1 MNESIKFPLI
11 SGHPSLD
18 LVNTELI
25 RRGQRHDLLS
35 TEGDLLDWLSC
46 MQESS
51 LAWNE
56 ELIAKTKVEIRQV
69 LLSLRDLR
77 GTLREQFEAIA
88 DGQRITDS
96 FIALLEQYIEEAPYT
111 YKLRDQLLIAVP
123 VGKIENTLKSLI
135 ALDILTLI
143 SENKLYTLKR
153 CSNPECVLLF
163 MDESGRRK
171 WCSMKICGNRK
182 KVARYEQR
190 KTEED

>member
-46 MQESS
+46 MHESS
-51 LAWNE
+51 PAWNE
-56 ELIAKTKVEIRQV
+56 ELISKTKMDIGQV

-77 GTLREQFEAIA
+77 TVLRDQFEAIA
-88 DGQRITDS
+88 DGHLIKELFIT
-96 FIALLEQYIEEAPYT
+96 LLEQYIEEAPYT
-111 YKLRDQLLIAVP
+111 YKLRDQQLISVP
-123 VGKIENTLKSLI
+123 LGKIENALKSLI
-135 ALDILTLI
+135 ALDVLTLI
-143 SENKLYTLKR
+143 SANKLHTMKR
-153 CSNPECVLLF
+153 CSNPDCVLLF

>member
-1 MNESIKFPLI
+1 MNESYKFPLI

-46 MQESS
+46 MHESS

-56 ELIAKTKVEIRQV
+56 ELISKTKMDIGQV

-77 GTLREQFEAIA
+77 IVLRDQFEATA
-88 DGQRITDS
+88 DGHLITEL
-96 FIALLEQYIEEAPYT
+96 FITLLEQYIEGAPYT
-111 YKLRDQLLIAVP
+111 YKLRDQQLISVP
-123 VGKIENTLKSLI
+123 VGKIENALKSLI
-135 ALDILTLI
+135 ALDVLTLI
-143 SENKLYTLKR
+143 SANKLHTMKR
-153 CSNPECVLLF
+153 CSNPDCVLLF

>member
-25 RRGQRHDLLS
+25 RRGQRHDLLI

-46 MQESS
+46 MHENS
-51 LAWNE
+51 LAWNK
-56 ELIAKTKVEIRQV
+56 ELISKTKLEIGQV
-69 LLSLRDLR
+69 LLSIRELRAI
-77 GTLREQFEAIA
+77 LREKFEAMA
-88 DGQRITDS
+88 DGQRITES
-96 FIALLEQYIEEAPYT
+96 FITLLEQYIEEAPYT
-111 YKLRDQLLIAVP
+111 YKLRDQQLIAVP

-135 ALDILTLI
+135 ALDVLTLI

-153 CSNPECVLLF
+153 CSNPDCVLLF

-190 KTEED
+190 KMEED

>member
-1 MNESIKFPLI
+1 MNESYKFPLI

-18 LVNTELI
+18 LVNTELF
-25 RRGQRHDLLS
+25 RRGQRHDLLI
-35 TEGDLLDWLSC
+35 TEVDLLDWISIVH
-46 MQESS
+46 ESS

-56 ELIAKTKVEIRQV
+56 ELISKTKVEIGQV

-88 DGQRITDS
+88 DGQRITES
-96 FIALLEQYIEEAPYT
+96 FITLLEQYIEKAPYT
-111 YKLRDQLLIAVP
+111 YKLRDQQLIAVP
-123 VGKIENTLKSLI
+123 MGKIENALKSLI
-135 ALDILTLI
+135 ALDVLTLI

>member
-1 MNESIKFPLI
+1 MNESNKFPLI

-25 RRGQRHDLLS
+25 RRGQRHDLLI
-35 TEGDLLDWLSC
+35 TEGDLLDWISIVH
-46 MQESS
+46 EGS

-56 ELIAKTKVEIRQV
+56 ELISKTKVEIGQV

-77 GTLREQFEAIA
+77 TTLREQFEAIA
-88 DGQRITDS
+88 DGQRITES
-96 FIALLEQYIEEAPYT
+96 FITLLEQYIQEAPYT
-111 YKLRDQLLIAVP
+111 YKLRDQQLIAVP
-123 VGKIENTLKSLI
+123 VGKIENALKSLI
-135 ALDILTLI
+135 ALDVLTLI
-143 SENKLYTLKR
+143 SENKLHALKR
-153 CSNPECVLLF
+153 CSNPKCVLLF

-182 KVARYEQR
+182 KVSRYEQR